1 MDRKLAAILA
11 IDVVGYSALM
21 EADEA
26 GTFDRLKSG
35 RKELFEPEIARRHGR
50 IFKLMGD
57 GLLAEFGSVVDAVEC
72 AVTLQRGMAERN
84 ASVAEDQRFEVRIGI
99 NLGEVIVEGEDRY
112 GEGVNVASRLQQF
125 AEPGGICVS
134 EKVSKEVQKK
144 LAFEFEPM
152 GEQRVKNIAEP
163 IYCYRVNL
171 QLPKATPAGRPVS
184 LELPDKAAVAVL
196 PFANMSS
203 DPEQE
208 FFAEGLAEDLITDL
222 SKVPGLLVIARNS
235 SFVYKGRSVDVR
247 SIAKDLGVRYVV
259 EGSVQKAAARV
270 RINAQLIDAHDN
282 AHVWADRF
290 DGELADVFAL
300 QDEVVGKIVSA
311 ISGAFP
317 SARFM
322 TRQRTSN
329 LKAYEFLVRGRAL
342 VTQSPE
348 ANKTARPL
356 LERAIQLDPGF
367 AEAHAWLAMSHVFG
381 SMHWGETEEHRAL
394 GRAEA
399 QLAVS
404 LDPGNAGAHTI
415 LGYILHFDLKA
426 DEAAAEFAT
435 ALRIDPNHAD
445 AWIFL
450 AESKAHLGNAV
461 EGIECVQNAFRL
473 DPYPPGRYYWVRGYV
488 EYAARRY
495 EDAVDTLRHETTYRT
510 GSRRILAAALARLG
524 QIDEAKEEARQ
535 FLAANPH
542 FSIRQWASTQP
553 FRREADR
560 QHFVD
565 GYLMA
570 GLPE

>member
-1 MDRKLAAILA
+1 MERKLAAIVA
-11 IDVVGYSALM
+11 ADVVAYSALM
-21 EADEA
+21 EADEG
-26 GTFDRLKSG
+26 GTFERLRAS
-35 RKELFEPEIARRHGR
+35 RRELFEPEINKHHGR

-57 GLLAEFGSVVDAVEC
+57 GLLAEFGSAVDAVEC
-72 AVTLQRGMAERN
+72 AVTLQRGMVERN
-84 ASVAEDQRFEVRIGI
+84 ASVPESERFEVRVGI
-99 NLGEVIVEGEDRY
+99 NLGEVIVEGDDRY
-112 GEGVNVASRLQQF
+112 GEGVNVAARLQQL
-125 AEPGGICVS
+125 ADPGGICVS
-134 EKVSKEVQKK
+134 EKVSKEVEKK

-152 GEQRVKNIAEP
+152 GGQRVKNIAEP

-171 QLPKATPAGRPVS
+171 QSARATSAGRPIS
-184 LELPDKAAVAVL
+184 LELPDRAAVAVL
-196 PFANMSS
+196 PFDNMSS

-259 EGSVQKAAARV
+259 EGSVRKAAARV
-270 RINAQLIDAHDN
+270 RINAQLIDAREN

-290 DGELADVFAL
+290 DGDLADVFAL

-311 ISGAFP
+311 LSGSLP
-317 SARFM
+317 SARSM
-322 TRQRTSN
+322 PRQRTSN
-329 LKAYEFLVRGRAL
+329 FEAYELLVRGRTL
-342 VTQSPE
+342 VTQSPD

-367 AEAHAWLAMSHVFG
+367 AEAHAWLAMSHVWG
-381 SMHWGETEEHRAL
+381 WMHWGETEEHRSL

-399 QLAVS
+399 ERAVS
-404 LDPGNAGAHTI
+404 LDPGNAGAHSI
-415 LGYILHFDLKA
+415 LGYILQFDFKA
-426 DEAAAEFAT
+426 EEAAAEFAT

-445 AWIFL
+445 SWIFL
-450 AESKAHLGNAV
+450 AESKAHLGDAV
-461 EGIECVQNAFRL
+461 EAIECIQNAFRL
-473 DPYPPGRYYWVRGYV
+473 DPYPPGRYYWMRGYV
-488 EYAARRY
+488 EYAAHRY
-495 EDAVDTLRHETTYRT
+495 EEAVDTLRHETTYRT
-510 GSRRILAAALARLG
+510 GSRRILAAALAQLG
-524 QIDEAKEEARQ
+524 RTGEAKEEARK

-553 FRREADR
+553 FRRDADR